1 MDIQLFN
8 NPQFGDVRMSA
19 DENGEPLFCAT
30 DVARALGY
38 AKPQDAIIKHCKS
51 AGVAIRGVGVQT
63 GMKADG
69 TPAIQNVQ
77 MKFITEGNL
86 YRLIARSNLPE
97 AETFESWI
105 FDEVVPSVR
114 KNGGYIHASAEDT
127 PEEIMAKAVILAN
140 KTIEHQKQRIEALA
154 QENAQKQLL
163 IEEQKP
169 KVLFADAVATAKQSC
184 LIGELAKILK
194 QNGVEIGQNRMFT
207 WLRDNEY
214 LGKTGAYYNIPTQKS
229 MDLGLFELKK
239 TTVNKPDGSIL
250 VTTTTKVTGKGQQ
263 YFINKFLGGR

>member
-1 MDIQLFN
+1 MEIKLFN
-8 NPQFGDVRMSA
+8 SPQFGDVRMSA

-30 DVARALGY
+30 DVAKALGY
-38 AKPQDAIIKHCKS
+38 SNPRDAVVRNCKS
-51 AGVAIRGVGVQT
+51 GGVVIC
-63 GMKADG
+63 D
-69 TPAIQNVQ
+69 TPTTNQYGAVVMQPIKYIN
-77 MKFITEGNL
+77 EGNL

-97 AETFESWI
+97 AEKFESWI

-114 KNGGYIHASAEDT
+114 KNGGYIQASVEDT

-140 KTIEHQKQRIEALA
+140 KTIEQQKQRIQALA
-154 QENAQKQLL
+154 QENEQKQLL

-229 MDLGLFELKK
+229 MEMGLFELKK

>member
-8 NPQFGDVRMSA
+8 NPQFGDVRMSV

-30 DVARALGY
+30 DVAKALGY
-38 AKPQDAIIKHCKS
+38 SNPRDAVVRNCKS
-51 AGVAIRGVGVQT
+51 RGVVIC
-63 GMKADG
+63 D
-69 TPAIQNVQ
+69 TPTTNQYGAVVMQPIKYIN
-77 MKFITEGNL
+77 EGNL
-86 YRLIARSNLPE
+86 YRLAARSNLPE
-97 AETFESWI
+97 AEKFESWI
-105 FDEVVPSVR
+105 FDEVVPQIR
-114 KNGGYIHASAEDT
+114 KTGRYDIRNMSRKELALEIIKAE
-127 PEEIMAKAVILAN
+127 EEK
-140 KTIEHQKQRIEALA
+140 EALLL
-154 QENAQKQLL
+154 ENKRKEEQL
-163 IEEQKP
+163 EEQKP

-214 LGKTGAYYNIPTQKS
+214 LGRTGAYYNIPTQKS
-229 MDLGLFELKK
+229 MALGLFELKK

>member
-1 MDIQLFN
+1 MEIQLFN
-8 NPQFGDVRMSA
+8 SPQFGNIRTA
-19 DENGEPLFCAT
+19 GTPENPLFCAV

-38 AKPQDAIIKHCKS
+38 ANPAKAVIDHCK
-51 AGVAIRGVGVQT
+51 GVTVLE
-63 GMKADG
+63 
-69 TPAIQNVQ
+69 TPTLNQHGAKVMQNIKYISESD
-77 MKFITEGNL
+77 M
-86 YRLIARSNLPE
+86 YRLIFKSGAPNAELFNTWVSEEVLP
-97 AETFESWI
+97 SI
-105 FDEVVPSVR
+105 R

-163 IEEQKP
+163 IEEQRP

>member
-1 MDIQLFN
+1 MEIQLFN
-8 NPQFGDVRMSA
+8 SPQFGDVRMSA
-19 DENGEPLFCAT
+19 DENGNPLFCAT

-38 AKPQDAIIKHCKS
+38 SNPQKAIRDHCK
-51 AGVAIRGVGVQT
+51 GVNEL
-63 GMKADG
+63 D
-69 TPAIQNVQ
+69 TPTVNQYGATVMQK

-86 YRLIARSNLPE
+86 YRLISRSNLPE
-97 AETFESWI
+97 AEKFESWI
-105 FDEVVPSVR
+105 FDEVVPSIR
-114 KNGGYIHASAEDT
+114 KNGGYLQASVEDT
-127 PEEIMAKAVILAN
+127 PEEIMARALVVAQ
-140 KTIEHQKQRIEALA
+140 KTLEQQKQRINALA
-154 QENAQKQLL
+154 QDNAQKQLL

-194 QNGVEIGQNRMFT
+194 QNGIETGQNRLFD

-214 LGKTGAYYNIPTQKS
+214 LGRVGQYYNIPTQKA
-229 MDLGLFELKK
+229 MELGLFELKK

>member
-1 MDIQLFN
+1 MEIKLFN
-8 NPQFGDVRMSA
+8 SPRFGNVRTAGTPDYPEFCLSDVCSA
-19 DENGEPLFCAT
+19 LKLDTANVRRRLSDGVCTVHPTVDALGRTQPNTYINEDGLY
-30 DVARALGY
+30 DVILDSRKPEARAFR
-38 AKPQDAIIKHCKS
+38 KW
-51 AGVAIRGVGVQT
+51 
-63 GMKADG
+63 
-69 TPAIQNVQ
+69 
-77 MKFITEGNL
+77 IT
-86 YRLIARSNLPE
+86 S
-97 AETFESWI
+97 
-105 FDEVVPSVR
+105 EVIPSIR

-140 KTIEHQKQRIEALA
+140 KTIEQQKQRIQALA

-163 IEEQKP
+163 IDEQKP